1 MVSLRSEANHAARRM
16 IWNFMNAHD
25 PNTHNL
31 SQGLTG
37 PSAAGNLSRVSSIAP
52 SDPLDTLEPAQ
63 PDPTATQRQRQADEQ
78 KFRAARRYSRRIRSL
93 KIGLPVIG
101 AIIIA
106 IFVAIGIAA
115 QFVASPLGIDAIDL
129 TNGQVVMDRP
139 SLSGFTSSNS
149 EYEIVA
155 ERALQDL
162 TDPKKVILEKIAA
175 TLTLD
180 DGNIVSVEANEGNFN
195 IEGQNLK
202 LGAGVR
208 VHMSAGYIAELEEA
222 TIDIKGGILS
232 SHKPV
237 FIESDIGDI
246 RADNLTVKDNGAF
259 ILFEERVRM
268 TVQPDKVRPQ

>member
-1 MVSLRSEANHAARRM
+1 
-16 IWNFMNAHD
+16 MNAHD